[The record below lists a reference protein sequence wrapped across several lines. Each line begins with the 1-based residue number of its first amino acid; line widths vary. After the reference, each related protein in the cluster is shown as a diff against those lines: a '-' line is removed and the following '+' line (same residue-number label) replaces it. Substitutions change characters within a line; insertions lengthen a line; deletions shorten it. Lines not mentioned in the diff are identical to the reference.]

1 MTLKLG
7 QEEVYSVL
15 YRSIEKSPRLDTGL
29 FTYDPGKATSQ
40 PLSERAGGQTA
51 DNNCAAYIGT
61 GEKYQ
66 VCKIIIPS
74 NIPS

>member
-7 QEEVYSVL
+7 QEEVYSVF
-15 YRSIEKSPRLDTGL
+15 YRSIEKSPRLDNGL
-29 FTYDPGKATSQ
+29 LKYDPGKATSP

-51 DNNCAAYIGT
+51 DSNCAAYTGT

-66 VCKIIIPS
+66 LCKIIIPS